1 MTRSLDHLL
10 TWLSSGPTLVVVE
23 FPPAPPAAR
32 VVAVLRSDAYG
43 DPVPLALALLAGG
56 ISVIEYTL
64 TGRDALAAIAR
75 AREALAGTV
84 TVGAGT
90 VLEPGEAA
98 AAIAAGA
105 EFVVTPAVRP
115 RVVDRCLALGVPC
128 VCGAFTA
135 TEVAAAMDSGTR
147 LVKVFPARL
156 GGPDHLRDLAGPFPN
171 ARFIPTG
178 GVTAENASA
187 YLRAGAVA
195 VGIGSSLL
203 PDGAVER
210 GDWAAIEAAARRVA
224 GSV

>member
-1 MTRSLDHLL
+1 VDFFA
-10 TWLSSGPTLVVVE
+10 TLRT
-23 FPPAPPAAR
+23 AR

-43 DPVPLALALLAGG
+43 DPLPLARALLAGG

-64 TGRDALAAIAR
+64 TGRDAPAAITVV
-75 AREALAGTV
+75 REALAGAV

-90 VLEPGEAA
+90 VLEPAEAD

-115 RVVDRCLALGVPC
+115 RVVERALGLGVPC
-128 VCGAFTA
+128 VCGGFTA
-135 TEVAAAMDSGTR
+135 TEVAAALDTGTR

-156 GGPDHLRDLAGPFPN
+156 GGPDHLRDLAGPFPS

-178 GVTAENASA
+178 GVTAENAAA

-195 VGIGSSLL
+195 VGIGGGLL
-203 PDGAVER
+203 PAGAVER
-210 GDWAAIEAAARRVA
+210 GDWAAIEAAARRAA

>member
-1 MTRSLDHLL
+1 
-10 TWLSSGPTLVVVE
+10 V
-23 FPPAPPAAR
+23 
-32 VVAVLRSDAYG
+32 
-43 DPVPLALALLAGG
+43 
-56 ISVIEYTL
+56 
-64 TGRDALAAIAR
+64 
-75 AREALAGTV
+75 REALVGGV

-90 VLEPGEAA
+90 VLGPGEAD

-115 RVVDRCLALGVPC
+115 RVVERCLARGVPC
-128 VCGAFTA
+128 VCGGFTA
-135 TEVAAAMDSGTR
+135 TEVAAALDSGTR

-171 ARFIPTG
+171 ACFVPTG
-178 GVTAENASA
+178 GISAENASA

-195 VGIGSSLL
+195 VGIGSGLV

-210 GDWAAIEAAARRVA
+210 ADWAAIEAAARRVV

>member
-1 MTRSLDHLL
+1 VDFLE
-10 TWLSSGPTLVVVE
+10 TLR
-23 FPPAPPAAR
+23 AAR

-43 DPVPLALALLAGG
+43 DPLPLARALLAGG

-64 TGRDALAAIAR
+64 TGRDALAAISVV
-75 AREALAGTV
+75 REALAGTV

-90 VLEPGEAA
+90 VLEPGEAD

-115 RVVDRCLALGVPC
+115 RVVERSLGLRTPC

-135 TEVAAAMDSGTR
+135 TEVAAALDAGTR

-156 GGPDHLRDLAGPFPN
+156 GGPDHLRDLAGPFPT
-171 ARFIPTG
+171 AHFIPTG
-178 GVTAENASA
+178 GVTTDNAAA

-195 VGIGSSLL
+195 VGIGGGLL
-203 PDGAVER
+203 PAGAVER
-210 GDWAAIEAAARRVA
+210 GDWAAIEAAARRAA

>member
-1 MTRSLDHLL
+1 VDFLA
-10 TWLSSGPTLVVVE
+10 TLRT
-23 FPPAPPAAR
+23 AR

-43 DPVPLALALLAGG
+43 DPLPLARALLAGG

-64 TGRDALAAIAR
+64 TGRDALAAISVV
-75 AREALAGTV
+75 REALAGAA

-90 VLEPGEAA
+90 VLEPGEAD

-105 EFVVTPAVRP
+105 QFVVTPAVRP
-115 RVVDRCLALGVPC
+115 RVVERSLALGVPC
-128 VCGAFTA
+128 ICGGFTA
-135 TEVAAAMDSGTR
+135 TEVAAALDTGTR

-156 GGPDHLRDLAGPFPN
+156 GGPDHLRDLAGPFPS
-171 ARFIPTG
+171 AQFIPTG
-178 GVTAENASA
+178 GVTAENASE

-203 PDGAVER
+203 PAGAVER
-210 GDWAAIEAAARRVA
+210 GDWDAIGAAARRAA